1 MEKEPLFSI
10 DKREDPNYP
19 VYFEES
25 KIRKSKKPFLIFGV
39 VILFVLLGM
48 TAVLASRIWDP
59 LWNPFRPSPERVLAK
74 SFEVHKTVK
83 TYHYQA
89 KGMAEFTG
97 YTTQMPEVTPS
108 FEIQLEGDVDNSDK
122 ETPKSK
128 VDFSST
134 IFSVYTGPLGFPF
147 SGKSITIGKV
157 AYYKIEKLPLVGLY
171 EQIITSTNIGLTPE
185 EQAEMEMVKGFFSQ
199 IIEQIQNKWIRVDP
213 EEIEKELG
221 ISFKG
226 ITKEEE
232 EKLKAKIEEL
242 LVKYPPIKPEK
253 ELKDQVIEGRK
264 YYHYL
269 TRLDKEN
276 LKKFL
281 SELLQFTKEEKIAF
295 LPGLLFSEEEIN
307 KMDEEISK
315 VLDELFQS
323 IKSSQIEIWI
333 DKKTYYLH
341 RIKGELIVEDE
352 EGKLEIGLDSTFS
365 NYNQP
370 VKIVAPAE
378 SISVTELIG
387 QLFGLIF
394 QQSFMQGA
402 NKAKDARIIS
412 DLVQL
417 RTIAALI
424 YGYEMSYQNL
434 CKNGD
439 LNVNHPSEGEY
450 LKTLRE
456 DILSQG
462 SQIVCFATKTKYCI
476 KASLLAKPGQAYC
489 VDSEGRAQEV
499 SGNICTPTNISCAP

>member
-10 DKREDPNYP
+10 DKREDPNYS
-19 VYFEES
+19 VYFKEP
-25 KIRKSKKPFLIFGV
+25 KIKKSKKPFLILGV

-48 TAVLASRIWDP
+48 TVVLASRIWDP
-59 LWNPFRPSPERVLAK
+59 LWNPFRPSPEQVLAK
-74 SFEVHKTVK
+74 SFEVQKGVK
-83 TYHYQA
+83 TFRYQT
-89 KGMAEFTG
+89 KGMLEFTG
-97 YTTQMPEVTPS
+97 YATQTRPEENGS
-108 FEIQLEGDVDNSDK
+108 LEFQLDGDVDNSDK

-128 VDFSST
+128 VDFS
-134 IFSVYTGPLGFPF
+134 FSVYAGPIGFPF
-147 SGKSITIGKV
+147 SGNSITIGKV
-157 AYYKIEKLPLVGLY
+157 AYYKIEKFPLSGFL
-171 EQIITSTNIGLTPE
+171 ELIFESADIGLTPE

-199 IIEQIQNKWIRVDP
+199 IIQQIQNKWIRVDP

-226 ITKEEE
+226 VTEEEE
-232 EKLKAKIEEL
+232 EKLKSKIEEL

-281 SELLQFTKEEKIAF
+281 SELLQFTKEEEIVS
-295 LPGLLFSEEEIN
+295 LPDLLFPEEDLD

-315 VLDELFQS
+315 VPDELLKS

-341 RIKGELIVEDE
+341 RIKGEVVVEDE

-370 VKIVAPAE
+370 VKIVAPTE
-378 SISVTELIG
+378 STSITELIEP
-387 QLFGLIF
+387 LFGLIF
-394 QQSFMQGA
+394 QQSFTQGA
-402 NKAKDARIIS
+402 NKAKDARIIA

-439 LNVNHPSEGEY
+439 LNINHPSQGKD
-450 LKTLRE
+450 LRTLRH

-476 KASLLAKPGQAYC
+476 KAPLLAKPGKAYC

>member
-1 MEKEPLFSI
+1 
-10 DKREDPNYP
+10 
-19 VYFEES
+19 
-25 KIRKSKKPFLIFGV
+25 
-39 VILFVLLGM
+39 
-48 TAVLASRIWDP
+48 
-59 LWNPFRPSPERVLAK
+59 
-74 SFEVHKTVK
+74 
-83 TYHYQA
+83 
-89 KGMAEFTG
+89 
-97 YTTQMPEVTPS
+97 
-108 FEIQLEGDVDNSDK
+108 
-122 ETPKSK
+122 
-128 VDFSST
+128 
-134 IFSVYTGPLGFPF
+134 
-147 SGKSITIGKV
+147 
-157 AYYKIEKLPLVGLY
+157 
-171 EQIITSTNIGLTPE
+171 
-185 EQAEMEMVKGFFSQ
+185 MVKEFVSRA
-199 IIEQIQNKWIRVDP
+199 IEQIQNKWIRVDP
-213 EEIEKELG
+213 EEIEKEMG

-333 DKKTYYLH
+333 DKKTYYLY
-341 RIKGELIVEDE
+341 RTKGEMVIEDE

-370 VKIVAPAE
+370 VKIVAPKE
-378 SISVTELIG
+378 SISITEFIG

-394 QQSFMQGA
+394 QQSFTQGA
-402 NKAKDARIIS
+402 MRAKDAAIMA
-412 DLVQL
+412 DLSQL
-417 RTIAALI
+417 RTIAVLI
-424 YGYEMSYQNL
+424 YDDEMSYQNL

-476 KASLLAKPGQAYC
+476 KAPLLAKPGKAYC
-489 VDSEGRAQEV
+489 VDSEGRIQEV
-499 SGNICTPTNISCAP
+499 SGNVCTPTNISCAQ

>member
-10 DKREDPNYP
+10 DKREDPNYSI
-19 VYFEES
+19 YFKEP
-25 KIRKSKKPFLIFGV
+25 KIKKGKKPFLILGV
-39 VILFVLLGM
+39 VILFILLGM

-74 SFEVHKTVK
+74 SFEIHKTVK

-89 KGMAEFTG
+89 KGMLEFTI
-97 YTTQMPEVTPS
+97 YATQTESGGNASV
-108 FEIQLEGDVDNSDK
+108 ELQLEGDVDNSDK

-128 VDFSST
+128 ANFS
-134 IFSVYTGPLGFPF
+134 FSVYAGPVGFPF

-157 AYYKIEKLPLVGLY
+157 DYYKIEKFPLSGFLERVF
-171 EQIITSTNIGLTPE
+171 ESTNIGLTPE
-185 EQAEMEMVKGFFSQ
+185 EQAEMEMVKEFVSRA
-199 IIEQIQNKWIRVDP
+199 IEQIQNKWIRVDP
-213 EEIEKELG
+213 EEIEKEMG

-269 TRLDKEN
+269 TKLDKEN

-281 SELLQFTKEEKIAF
+281 SELLQFMKEEKIAF
-295 LPGLLFSEEEIN
+295 LPDLLFSEEEIN

-315 VLDELFQS
+315 ALDELFKS
-323 IKSSQIEIWI
+323 IKFSQIEIWI

-352 EGKLEIGLDSTFS
+352 EAKLEIRVDSDFS

-370 VKIVAPAE
+370 GKILAPEE
-378 SISVTELIG
+378 SISITEFIM

-394 QQSFMQGA
+394 QQSFTQGA
-402 NKAKDARIIS
+402 MRAKDVAIMA
-412 DLVQL
+412 DLSQL
-417 RTIAALI
+417 RTIAVLI
-424 YGYEMSYQNL
+424 YDDEMSYQNL

-439 LNVNHPSEGEY
+439 LNINHPSQGEH
-450 LKTLRE
+450 LRVLRD

-462 SQIVCFATKTKYCI
+462 SQIACFATKTKYCV
-476 KASLLAKPGQAYC
+476 KAPLLAKPGQAYC

-499 SGNICTPTNISCAP
+499 SGNVCTLTNISCAQ

>member
-10 DKREDPNYP
+10 DKREDPNYSI
-19 VYFEES
+19 YFKEP
-25 KIRKSKKPFLIFGV
+25 KIKKGKKPFLILGV
-39 VILFVLLGM
+39 VILFILLGM

-59 LWNPFRPSPERVLAK
+59 LWNPFRPSPEQVLAK
-74 SFEVHKTVK
+74 SFETHKTVK

-281 SELLQFTKEEKIAF
+281 SEMLQFMKEEKIAF
-295 LPGLLFSEEEIN
+295 SPGLFFSEEEIN

-315 VLDELFQS
+315 ALDELFKS
-323 IKSSQIEIWI
+323 IKFSQIEIWI

-352 EGKLEIGLDSTFS
+352 EAKLEIRVDSDFS

-370 VKIVAPAE
+370 GKILAPEE
-378 SISVTELIG
+378 SISITEFIM

-394 QQSFMQGA
+394 QQSFTQGA
-402 NKAKDARIIS
+402 MRAKDVAIMA
-412 DLVQL
+412 DLSQL
-417 RTIAALI
+417 RTIAVLI
-424 YGYEMSYQNL
+424 YDDEMSYQNL

-439 LNVNHPSEGEY
+439 LNINHPSQGEH
-450 LKTLRE
+450 LRVLRD

-462 SQIVCFATKTKYCI
+462 SQIACFATKTKYCV
-476 KASLLAKPGQAYC
+476 KAPLLAKPGQAYC

-499 SGNICTPTNISCAP
+499 SGNVCTLTNISCAQ